1 MATIEKRINSKGET
15 SYRALVRIK
24 GHPSVSNTF
33 AQKTKAEEWAKR
45 TEIAIKDGKYL
56 PSVESNRRT
65 VSELI
70 DKYLKEEHPKK
81 QNKNTDINAHLG
93 IWKSL
98 IGQYALIAIKPDI
111 LTSALH
117 KIAEIPTPRGKTK
130 SAATMNRYIASLSVV
145 FSYGY
150 KNLDWLSH
158 NPMAKISKYS
168 EPRGRVRYLTDTER
182 ENLLSACKESSNP
195 ILYPVVLLAI
205 TTGARKNEILSLK
218 WADLDLHLESGKGRA
233 ILHETKNGE
242 QRTLP
247 IIEPALSVLRELESA
262 RGASEYLFPPNR
274 FSSLTGH
281 ANINHAWYT
290 AVEKAQIKNFRFHD
304 LRHTTASYLAMNSIT
319 TALIADLLGHKSL
332 QMTKRYS
339 HLSDQHKQSVVERVM
354 TNKIFGEA
362 K

>member
-70 DKYLKEEHPKK
+70 DKYLKEEHPKQ
-81 QNKNTDINAHLG
+81 QNKTTDINAHLG

-158 NPMAKISKYS
+158 NPMAKINKYT
-168 EPRGRVRYLTDTER
+168 EPRGRVRYLSDTER
-182 ENLLSACKESSNP
+182 ASLLSACKESSNP

-218 WADLDLHLESGKGRA
+218 WEDIDLYLETGNGRA

-242 QRTLP
+242 QRTIP
-247 IIEPALSVLRELESA
+247 IIEPALSILRDLEKAHGNST
-262 RGASEYLFPPNR
+262 YVFPPNR
-274 FSSLTGH
+274 YSSLTGH

-290 AVEKAQIKNFRFHD
+290 ALEKAKITNFRFHD
-304 LRHTTASYLAMNSIT
+304 LRHTTASYLAMSNVT
-319 TALIADLLGHKSL
+319 TGEIADLLGHKSL

-339 HLSDQHKQSVVERVM
+339 HLSDLHKQSTVQQVM
-354 TNKIFGEA
+354 TNKIFGDS